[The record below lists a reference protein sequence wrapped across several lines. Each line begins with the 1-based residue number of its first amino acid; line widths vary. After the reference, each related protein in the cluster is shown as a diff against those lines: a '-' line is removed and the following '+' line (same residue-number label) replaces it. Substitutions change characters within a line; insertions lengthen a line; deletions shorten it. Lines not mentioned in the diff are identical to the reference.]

1 MNDEHQGG
9 MMANCDETLRQ
20 LYAYLDE
27 LLDEEMRVEIE
38 SHVGD
43 CAGCRDRIEF
53 ESKLMV
59 HIRQKSKEEPLPEDL
74 RRRLL
79 ECLDVDV
86 AADTR
91 RDDA

>member
-1 MNDEHQGG
+1 
-9 MMANCDETLRQ
+9 MMADCDETLRQ

-27 LLDEEMRVEIE
+27 LLDEEMRTEIQ

-53 ESKLMV
+53 ESMLMI
-59 HIRQKSKEEPLPEDL
+59 HIRRKSKEEPLPEDL

-86 AADTR
+86 APDTR
-91 RDDA
+91 RDDT